1 MLYSFLTCV
10 YTFLAGNI
18 TLSVIF
24 SQKVLLVAE
33 ELACQRRKR
42 KLSCCKQKVVCA
54 QNNIHS

>member
-10 YTFLAGNI
+10 YTFLAGSI

-42 KLSCCKQKVVCA
+42 KLSCKQKVVCA
-54 QNNIHS
+54 QYNIHS